1 MFVFQISV
9 QLTKVFLHMENK
21 YNLNNFLVLRQATM
35 VALTVIDCIP
45 VWAHHSASLLSS
57 SSSLYHSH
65 HSLCLFPTGD
75 SVFDHRVLFFELQ
88 SSPAARYAGGDG
100 SFCTF
105 ARQMSW
111 LKRNRNVVLVC
122 GTSGACFCSTGALES
137 SQWKERSV
145 CGCCS
150 YRKLWFES
158 IRQWQTC
165 WLATRSRKADS
176 KQDETSQKGSC
187 SRWTFVP
194 VFCFYLSEA
203 VQSFLMCF
211 RVWHNLRQRPPQTVM
226 LLWLD
231 TSFSLCWR
239 TMTGLFST
247 AKLHTAVIFCFF
259 FNILYILNYIPLC

>member
-9 QLTKVFLHMENK
+9 QLTKVLLHMENK

-57 SSSLYHSH
+57 SSLASSSLYHSH

-88 SSPAARYAGGDG
+88 PSPAARYVGGDG
-100 SFCTF
+100 SSCTF

-111 LKRNRNVVLVC
+111 LKRNCNVVLVC
-122 GTSGACFCSTGALES
+122 GASGACFCSTGALES

-158 IRQWQTC
+158 IRQRQTRR
-165 WLATRSRKADS
+165 LATRSRKADS
-176 KQDETSQKGSC
+176 KQDKTSQKGSC
-187 SRWTFVP
+187 GRWTFVP

-211 RVWHNLRQRPPQTVM
+211 RVWHNLHQRPPQTVM
-226 LLWLD
+226 PLWLD
-231 TSFSLCWR
+231 TSFSPCWG

-247 AKLHTAVIFCFF
+247 AKLNTAVIFCCF
-259 FNILYILNYIPLC
+259 